1 MTREE
6 IEKQLAAVN
15 QQLGALDKGQ
25 TTAQIELHSAP
36 STWWTTQNAMTI
48 STVVLGFALLVLC
61 LMTYLVVKK
70 PSSDGEMILRVFGT
84 VIIIFGALF
93 LVVAGYTE
101 TQMGPVMGLLGT
113 IAGYLLGKTAAKEKD
128 G

>member
-1 MTREE
+1 
-6 IEKQLAAVN
+6 
-15 QQLGALDKGQ
+15 
-25 TTAQIELHSAP
+25 
-36 STWWTTQNAMTI
+36 MTI
-48 STVVLGFALLVLC
+48 STVVLGFALLVLA

-101 TQMGPVMGLLGT
+101 TQMGPVMGLLGA